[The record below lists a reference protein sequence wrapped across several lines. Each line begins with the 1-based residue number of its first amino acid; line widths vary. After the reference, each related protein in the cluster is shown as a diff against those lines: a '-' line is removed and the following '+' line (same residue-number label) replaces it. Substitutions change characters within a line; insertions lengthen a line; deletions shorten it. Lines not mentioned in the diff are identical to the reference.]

1 MKKVIKLKESDIV
14 KMVKLVLEQG
24 EPGFLSIQEAL
35 HYIED
40 KINVEI
46 LPRMQVE
53 VLNRYTI
60 KVNREIVPDK
70 ENPDRNI
77 AQYSVTIKGEG
88 GQKNFPLEKINEYTY
103 QGSIKESF
111 IVGEVRTESIIDE
124 LKTDPKVKLFLDKN
138 PTFEDEILNGLVNAI
153 LRADRQG
160 TGKFILSFG
169 GIKRGKLEGGVP
181 AGQEYPLGDF
191 FEKNSLPMVVNKDTG
206 AFLQSGGISMSLSKF
221 YFSGP
226 GVSTYTKTS
235 GGTKPSTG
243 TTTTDTVIKL
253 NFTLVDAFKFDETN
267 FVDEA
272 KALEQIDAF
281 VSKVK
286 GGVQKYGQELSQ
298 HIMKAE
304 PSIVGYASVDA
315 DPNEKITGKFTQCK
329 SEPNRGEYNKCLSE
343 YRANRIAEIINQK
356 LEGTGVSL
364 NFFGAGETTQF
375 GPGWTKEKPTTTQ
388 ETAPNRRF
396 TLTPIPPFSKVI
408 KGQ

>member
-60 KVNREIVPDK
+60 KVNREIVPDE
-70 ENPDRNI
+70 ENPNKNI
-77 AQYSVTIKGEG
+77 ARYSVTIKGEG
-88 GQKNFPLEKINEYTY
+88 GQKDFPLEKINEYTY

-138 PTFEDEILNGLVNAI
+138 PTFEEEILNGLVNAI

-191 FEKNSLPMVVNKDTG
+191 FEKNSLPMVVNKDLG

-226 GVSTYTKTS
+226 GVSDYVKTTP
-235 GGTKPSTG
+235 TKPSTG
-243 TTTTDTVIKL
+243 KTTTDTVIIL
-253 NFTLVDAFKFDETN
+253 NFTLVDAFKFDETD
-267 FVDEA
+267 FVDKS
-272 KALEQIDAF
+272 KAMEQIDVF
-281 VSKVK
+281 VNKVK
-286 GGVQKYGQELSQ
+286 DGVQKYGEELSQ
-298 HIMKAE
+298 HIMKFE
-304 PSIVGYASVDA
+304 PAIVGYASIDA
-315 DPNEKITGKFTQCK
+315 DPNEKITGKFAECK
-329 SEPNRGEYNKCLSE
+329 SKPTRGEYNKCLSE
-343 YRANRIAEIINQK
+343 FRAEKISKIINDK
-356 LEGTGVSL
+356 LRDTNVSL
-364 NFFGAGETTQF
+364 KFFGAGETTKF
-375 GPGWTKEKPTTTQ
+375 GPGWTKEKPTTTK

-408 KGQ
+408 KGE